1 MLRTRLLPLLLAPAC
16 ALAPPAL
23 GAQAALPEAVQI
35 AAATAPLPEAF
46 RAGAT
51 VRGYRGGDPALV
63 TLREGEGEFV
73 CLASDPRAERFHAAC
88 YHASLEPFMERGRE
102 LRAAG
107 VRGATVDSVRNAE
120 VLEGRVQMPAHAALY
135 SLTGPPSVLDPAT
148 GAVRGAR
155 PLYVLYLPL
164 ATGASTGLSERPV
177 SGAPWLMDAGTTR
190 AHVMFVPEMG
200 GH

>member
-1 MLRTRLLPLLLAPAC
+1 MPCTRLLTLLLAAAC
-16 ALAPPAL
+16 ALATPL
-23 GAQAALPEAVQI
+23 GAQTALPEAVQV

-51 VRGYRGGDPALV
+51 VRGYRGSDPALI

-73 CLASDPRAERFHAAC
+73 CLASDPRGERFHAAC
-88 YHASLEPFMERGRE
+88 YHVSLESFMERGRE

-107 VRGATVDSVRNAE
+107 VRGAAVDSVRNAD
-120 VLEGRVQMPAHAALY
+120 VLDGRVQMPAHAALY
-135 SLTGPPSVLDPAT
+135 SLTGPPSVLDSGT
-148 GAVRGAR
+148 GEVTGAR

-177 SGAPWLMDAGTTR
+177 PGAPWLMDAGTPR